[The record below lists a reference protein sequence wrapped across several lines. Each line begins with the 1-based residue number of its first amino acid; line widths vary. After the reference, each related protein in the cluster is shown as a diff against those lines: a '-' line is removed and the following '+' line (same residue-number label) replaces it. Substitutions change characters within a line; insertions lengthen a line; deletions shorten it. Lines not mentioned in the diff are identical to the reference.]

1 MTENIILIDW
11 FSFTIRGDL
20 PDPKDVT
27 SFLGL
32 SSANWVK
39 REKGFYGYKSAI
51 YLGGISIMWDGFTDD
66 MGICVEMSGQG
77 CRQFETSSLI
87 SFAELFE
94 KVTSSTDRNSPRWY
108 NITRL
113 DVAYDDVDKEGT
125 GLLDI
130 VKICKFAYQGR
141 FVGRLS
147 IAKPEVEC
155 CPDEHGYVDRAHT
168 CYFGSVQSDTRIRFY
183 DKAMERGGLG
193 YHWVRCEL
201 QLRDN
206 NACNFLTRKEEWGER
221 FFGVLNNYVRFIIPS
236 KSDSNRRRWASPAWW
251 EKFLL
256 YTKKISLYTAKGVDY
271 NLTRLERYIIDQ
283 CGNSI
288 ETYIK
293 CVGELKFKEMLKHR
307 ESYLNANQQALVIE
321 YQAIREQKL
330 IEYRNRHPWG

>member
-11 FSFTIRGDL
+11 FTFTIRGDL
-20 PDPKDVT
+20 PDLKEVI

-32 SSANWVK
+32 TSANFVE
-39 REKGFYGYKSAI
+39 RNGHYGYRSAL
-51 YLGGISIMWDGFTDD
+51 YLGGIWIMYDGRDG
-66 MGICVEMSGQG
+66 MGLCVEMSGQG

-94 KVTSSTDRNSPRWY
+94 KVTANLERY
-108 NITRL
+108 HVTRL
-113 DVAYDDVDKEGT
+113 DVAFDDIDKEGS

-130 VKICKFAYQGR
+130 VKICKSAYQGR
-141 FVGRLS
+141 YISKFS
-147 IAKPEVEC
+147 KSHPEVEC
-155 CPDEHGYVDRAHT
+155 VTDEKGHVTRAHS
-168 CYFGSVQSDTRIRFY
+168 CYFGAPSSEVRIRFY
-183 DKAMERGGLG
+183 DKAQERGGLD

-201 QLRDN
+201 QLRDEK
-206 NACNFLTRKEEWGER
+206 ALAYLQQKVCWGER
-221 FFGVLNNYVRFIIPS
+221 FYGVLNNYLRFIIPN
-236 KSDSNRRRWASPAWW
+236 KSDTNRRRWSSPSWW

-256 YTKKISLYTAKGVDY
+256 YCNRISLYTAKGVDY

-307 ESYLNANQQALVIE
+307 DSYLNANQQALVFE
-321 YQAIREQKL
+321 YQNIRQQQL
-330 IEYRNRHPWG
+330 NEYRQRHPWG